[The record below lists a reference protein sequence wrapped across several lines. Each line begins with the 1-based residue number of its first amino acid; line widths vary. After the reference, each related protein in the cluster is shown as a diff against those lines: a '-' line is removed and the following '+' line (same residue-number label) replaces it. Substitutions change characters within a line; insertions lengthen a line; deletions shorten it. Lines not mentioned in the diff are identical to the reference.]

1 MNDMTPQ
8 NPFADRAVAET
19 AGVRA
24 MQARE
29 IAELQTKYLMAER
42 FPRDERRAMDGV
54 INAFSRPGLAE
65 RAAYEYAKGGTAING
80 PSIHAA
86 QAIAQQWGNME
97 FGFTEVE
104 RGIDADGVPFSTVRS
119 FAIDLE
125 HRTQRP
131 IQFIVRHWRDT
142 KSGGYRLKDERDIY
156 ELTANMAQRRTR
168 ACILSVLP
176 QDVVDAAM
184 AQAEL
189 TLKTKADTSPEA
201 MTKMVEA
208 FAPFGVTKEHIETLI
223 QRRLDAITPAQVVRL
238 KRIYASLRDDMSTP
252 GEWFEMAPAGEGEG
266 TPPPGQKTSAAEAVA
281 ARRAAKQKAAAEA
294 AAAGAQAKAPATG
307 PAPRTLAVYL
317 AAIENSPDSDTA
329 ALVVDEARS
338 VLKPDEQQQVSQA
351 YSTKWQ
357 APE

>member
-1 MNDMTPQ
+1 MNDLTA
-8 NPFADRAVAET
+8 NPFSEQRNSPET
-19 AGVRA
+19 AGVLRA

-29 IAELQTKYLMAER
+29 VAELQTKYLMAER

-104 RGIDADGVPFSTVRS
+104 RGIDSDGVPFSTVRS

-252 GEWFEMAPAGEGEG
+252 GEWFEIAPAGEGEG
-266 TPPPGQKTSAAEAVA
+266 TAPGQKTSASEALA
-281 ARRAAKQKAAAEA
+281 ARRATKQKAAAAKATEKPADRKPASAYIEAVNAASDAEA
-294 AAAGAQAKAPATG
+294 AAIV
-307 PAPRTLAVYL
+307 L
-317 AAIENSPDSDTA
+317 
-329 ALVVDEARS
+329 DEARS
-338 VLKPDEQQQVSQA
+338 TLTEEEQQQVSQA
-351 YSTKWQ
+351 YSARWQ
-357 APE
+357 P